1 MSATGAAGRRIL
13 DVGCGRGK
21 YPGAIGI
28 DRSLATQADVIC
40 DWARGY
46 PFADSQFDE
55 VRLIHV
61 IEEVDD
67 ILATLAEVHRVAR
80 AGARVVIVTPHYT
93 DHSSYCSP
101 THRWHLSSFSLWF
114 FSDKRGEYDYYAP
127 AQFRERRVEVKLL
140 RWWRWLGLEF
150 LVNRFRWFR
159 RFWEYY
165 LCFVVRGKYITFE
178 LEVIK

>member
-1 MSATGAAGRRIL
+1 MSSSQPRIL

-21 YPGAIGI
+21 HPGAIGI
-28 DRSLATQADVIC
+28 DLSPQTQADVIC
-40 DWARGY
+40 DWTLSY

-67 ILATLAEVHRVAR
+67 ILATLGEVHRVAR
-80 AGARVVIVTPHYT
+80 PGARVLIVTPHYT

-101 THRWHLSSFSLWF
+101 THRWHLSSFSFWF
-114 FSDKRGEYDYYAP
+114 FSERPREYDYYPP
-127 AQFRERRVEVKLL
+127 ARFRERSVRVKLL
-140 RWWRWLGLEF
+140 QLWRWLGLEF
-150 LVNRFRWFR
+150 LVNQFERFR

-165 LCFVVRGKYITFE
+165 LCFVVRGKNITWE